1 MRSLRAFERRFLE
14 FARRRCRLGRGARVV
29 VAVSGGPDSVAL
41 LTLLARHKDAQGW
54 KIHAAHFNHRVRG
67 RASDRDEAFVR
78 RLCRDLKIP
87 LKLGH
92 RRLTKRAGPPARAA
106 SLNEEHLREMRI
118 KFLMRAARSLR
129 ATHVALGHQR
139 NDVAETFLMRL
150 LRGAGADGLAVLPP
164 RTGREE
170 LLWVRPLL
178 PFPRSEIEAWLR
190 LKKIPWREDLT
201 NRRVDRFRN
210 RIRHELLPLLA
221 RRYNPRVVEELA
233 RAAEIL
239 REENSYMESQSARAV
254 SEKKISLTH
263 LRRAPLA
270 LRRRMVRRAIAEAK
284 GDLRRITFA
293 HVESILNLLEGGHE
307 AHLPD
312 WLTVS
317 RNGRFLHFRSHDV
330 SRPTS
335 QTKRPPRR
343 PRVRQGSR

>member
-1 MRSLRAFERRFLE
+1 MRSLRAFEQRFFE
-14 FARRRCRLGRGARVV
+14 FAQRRCRLGRGARVV

-41 LTLLARHKDAQGW
+41 LTLLARHKDALGW

-78 RLCRDLKIP
+78 RLCRDLKVS
-87 LKLGH
+87 LKTGH
-92 RRLTKRAGPPARAA
+92 RRLSKHAGSPAKARAGN
-106 SLNEEHLREMRI
+106 LNEERLREMRI
-118 KFLMRAARSLR
+118 KFLMRAARSLQ

-178 PFPRSEIEAWLR
+178 PFPRAEIEAWLR
-190 LKKIPWREDLT
+190 SQKIPWREDLT
-201 NRRVDRFRN
+201 NRRVDRLRN

-221 RRYNPRVVEELA
+221 RRYNPRIVEELA

-239 REENSYMESQSARAV
+239 REENDYMESRTARAV
-254 SEKKISLTH
+254 SEKKVSLTR

-270 LRRRMVRRAIAEAK
+270 LRRRMVRRAVAEAK
-284 GDLRRITFA
+284 GNLRRITFA
-293 HVESILNLLEGGHE
+293 HVESILKLLESGRE

-335 QTKRPPRR
+335 QTKKP
-343 PRVRQGSR
+343 SR

>member
-1 MRSLRAFERRFLE
+1 MRTLKAFERRFFE

-29 VAVSGGPDSVAL
+29 AAVSGGPDSVAL
-41 LTLLARHKDAQGW
+41 LTLLARHKDAPGW
-54 KIHAAHFNHRVRG
+54 KVHAAHFNHRVRG

-87 LKLGH
+87 LKTGR
-92 RRLTKRAGPPARAA
+92 RRLPKRAGPPG
-106 SLNEEHLREMRI
+106 SLNEERLREMRI
-118 KFLMRAARSLR
+118 KFLVRAARSLR
-129 ATHVALGHQR
+129 ATHVAVGHQR

-164 RTGREE
+164 RTGREG

-178 PFPRSEIEAWLR
+178 PFLRAEIEAWLR

-201 NRRVDRFRN
+201 NRRVNRLRN
-210 RIRHELLPLLA
+210 RVRHELLPLLA

-239 REENSYMESQSARAV
+239 REENDYMESQSARAV
-254 SEKKISLTH
+254 SEKKVSLAR

-270 LRRRMVRRAIAEAK
+270 LRRRMVRRAVAEAK

-293 HVESILNLLEGGHE
+293 HVESILNLLESGHE

-335 QTKRPPRR
+335 QTKKPRTR
-343 PRVRQGSR
+343 

>member
-1 MRSLRAFERRFLE
+1 M
-14 FARRRCRLGRGARVV
+14 V

-41 LTLLARHKDAQGW
+41 LTLLAWHRDAQGW
-54 KIHAAHFNHRVRG
+54 KIHAAHYNHRVRG
-67 RASDRDEAFVR
+67 RASDRDEAFVS

-87 LKLGH
+87 LKTGH
-92 RRLTKRAGPPARAA
+92 RRLSKHSEPPAKARAA
-106 SLNEEHLREMRI
+106 SLSEERLRDMRI
-118 KFLMRAARSLR
+118 RFLMRAARSLR

-164 RTGREE
+164 LASREE
-170 LLWVRPLL
+170 LFWVRPLL
-178 PFPRSEIEAWLR
+178 PFPRAEVEAWLR
-190 LKKIPWREDLT
+190 LRKIPWREDLT
-201 NRRVDRFRN
+201 NRRVDKFRN

-221 RRYNPRVVEELA
+221 RRYNPRIVEELA

-239 REENSYMESQSARAV
+239 REENNYMESRAARAV
-254 SEKKISLTH
+254 SEKKISLTR

-293 HVESILNLLEGGHE
+293 HVESILKLLESGRE

-317 RNGRFLHFRSHDV
+317 RNGRSLHFRSHDV

-335 QTKRPPRR
+335 QTKKPPR
-343 PRVRQGSR
+343 